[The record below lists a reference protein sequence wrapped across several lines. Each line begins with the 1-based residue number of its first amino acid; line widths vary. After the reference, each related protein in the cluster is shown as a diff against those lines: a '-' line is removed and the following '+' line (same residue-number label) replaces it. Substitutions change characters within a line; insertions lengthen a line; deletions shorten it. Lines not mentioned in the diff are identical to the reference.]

1 MLIIDPAKRIDWND
15 LFRHPVTRLRQ
26 EKLEDGLKQS
36 MLCDKKELS
45 FNMSKFYIKAN
56 MVVDNTKEIN
66 EKSEFN
72 NYLKEIMKNE
82 KCGQYN
88 GKVIKRET

>member
-1 MLIIDPAKRIDWND
+1 
-15 LFRHPVTRLRQ
+15 
-26 EKLEDGLKQS
+26 
-36 MLCDKKELS
+36 MLCDRKELS

-72 NYLKEIMKNE
+72 NYLKEIMKN
-82 KCGQYN
+82 
-88 GKVIKRET
+88 